1 MMGGENNGSNGTPAA
16 SSSTGLVTPVLPA
29 TTGSVGVNATP
40 GGSAAAAGT
49 KTRKNTS
56 FKITNVLP
64 SRPPSND
71 QEDSGEED
79 ESGNDGRGRKNGIA
93 EASSSSN
100 VHHPSTSL
108 NRPQGTKV
116 PLTGQGIS
124 AVDGLP
130 AIALARRLSQDFFS
144 PSLFPPPNAAAA
156 SFLLC
161 KKKSRENIST
171 VAASS
176 DCVHGP

>member
-1 MMGGENNGSNGTPAA
+1 MATNHNDAACDAEVRSAMMGGENNGSNGTPAA

-29 TTGSVGVNATP
+29 TTGSVGMIATP

-93 EASSSSN
+93 D
-100 VHHPSTSL
+100 
-108 NRPQGTKV
+108 PQVRWCGY
-116 PLTGQGIS
+116 
-124 AVDGLP
+124 
-130 AIALARRLSQDFFS
+130 
-144 PSLFPPPNAAAA
+144 
-156 SFLLC
+156 
-161 KKKSRENIST
+161 KKSKYSVTDPSVLVRDVNE
-171 VAASS
+171 
-176 DCVHGP
+176 

>member
-1 MMGGENNGSNGTPAA
+1 MATNHNDAACDAEVRSAMMGSENGSNGTPA
-16 SSSTGLVTPVLPA
+16 SSSTAVVTPVLPA
-29 TTGSVGVNATP
+29 TTGSVGVIATP

-93 EASSSSN
+93 D
-100 VHHPSTSL
+100 
-108 NRPQGTKV
+108 PQV
-116 PLTGQGIS
+116 
-124 AVDGLP
+124 
-130 AIALARRLSQDFFS
+130 RW
-144 PSLFPPPNAAAA
+144 
-156 SFLLC
+156 C
-161 KKKSRENIST
+161 
-171 VAASS
+171 
-176 DCVHGP
+176 DC